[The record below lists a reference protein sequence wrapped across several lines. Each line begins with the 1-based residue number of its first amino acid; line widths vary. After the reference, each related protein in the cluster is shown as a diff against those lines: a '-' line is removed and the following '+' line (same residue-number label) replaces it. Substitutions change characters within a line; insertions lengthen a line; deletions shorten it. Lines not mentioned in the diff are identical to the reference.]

1 MVPDAFCR
9 GRGIHIRFEGR
20 RYFQEKIV
28 SNLRIGGIQWGR
40 ITNLRTRWTSSGKTW
55 GTRRKNMSEA
65 IDPVSVIYK
74 LRRSMQE
81 RMDDLVQ
88 SLAAGGVDSMEEYK
102 YILGKIHATDNIN
115 QELSNLLEPKE
126 PNNDDD
132 KVTRIRK

>member
-1 MVPDAFCR
+1 
-9 GRGIHIRFEGR
+9 
-20 RYFQEKIV
+20 
-28 SNLRIGGIQWGR
+28 
-40 ITNLRTRWTSSGKTW
+40 
-55 GTRRKNMSEA
+55 MSEA

-74 LRRSMQE
+74 LRRTMQE
-81 RMDDLVQ
+81 RMEDLVQ